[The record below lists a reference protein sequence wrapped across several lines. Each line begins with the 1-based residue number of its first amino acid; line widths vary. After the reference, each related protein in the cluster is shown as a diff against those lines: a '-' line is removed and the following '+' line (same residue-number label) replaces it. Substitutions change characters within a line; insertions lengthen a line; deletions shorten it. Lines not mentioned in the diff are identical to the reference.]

1 MTEPDI
7 EGIFDRKNKEEL
19 GYIPGKQVAKYADE
33 SMFVAEKTEA
43 LTPRVTLIHANNDPL
58 GQLAQLGMMYQG
70 KSVRN
75 LAEITDE
82 DRRYYFKD
90 GRKNILGMPSEAI
103 VFHFLIEN
111 VTRSYTHQ
119 LVRTRHASY
128 AQESLRF
135 AVKEDFPVALPP
147 SLAGTKDLDE
157 RALEFCLQM
166 GWDPTDGFPNSN
178 MDRARAQARSNRTE
192 AEIMR
197 DQWDDEVDRLAR
209 SYNILIHQGMPA
221 EDARGLLPH
230 NILTK
235 VNMVISLRAL
245 MGMAGQRL
253 CTQAQFEHRQV
264 WDQLLAAMRTYG
276 HTKVYARDG
285 QDEYGEW
292 QDSPNSGWQFDAM
305 ANQFLPICYQTG
317 KCQFESDFDRYCNI
331 RDRVQANAKIGRPSS
346 EWNREWLVPVAPD
359 YDPLVDLGMP
369 TSPPFPTVETRVGI
383 PAINPQEWL
392 HPNAAIQ
399 PDGLWRSQEAQENI
413 KDRRL

>member
-1 MTEPDI
+1 MT
-7 EGIFDRKNKEEL
+7 KE
-19 GYIPGKQVAKYADE
+19 IAKYADE

-70 KSVRN
+70 KSVRD
-75 LAEITDE
+75 LAEVTDE
-82 DRRYYFKD
+82 DRLYYFKD

-147 SLAGTKDLDE
+147 SLMGTKDLDE
-157 RALEFCLQM
+157 RALEFCKQM
-166 GWDPTDGFPNSN
+166 GWQPTDGFVNSN
-178 MDRARAQARSNRTE
+178 MDRARAQARSSRTD

-197 DQWDDEVDRLAR
+197 DQWDEEVDRLAR
-209 SYNILIHQGMPA
+209 SYSILIHEGMPA

-230 NILTK
+230 AILTK

-264 WDQLLAAMRTYG
+264 WDQLLASMRNYG
-276 HTKVYARDG
+276 HAVTYLGANEDRAIFPISLGEKVTGSSA
-285 QDEYGEW
+285 
-292 QDSPNSGWQFDAM
+292 WQFEAM
-305 ANQFLPICYQTG
+305 ADQFLPICYQTG

-331 RDRVQANAKIGRPSS
+331 RERVQANASINRPSS
-346 EWNREWLVPVAPD
+346 EWGKQLGSDLMVRMG
-359 YDPLVDLGMP
+359 VDLGVP
-369 TSPPFPTVETRVGI
+369 SIPP
-383 PAINPQEWL
+383 INPQEWL
-392 HPNAAIQ
+392 HPNAAIR
-399 PDGLWRSQEAQENI
+399 PDGEWRSQEAQANI